1 MTSTKPDAAQA
12 KTEGEDQP
20 QKTALMPQSPKSV
33 GIHPL
38 VLLSVV
44 DHYNRSARNTKKR
57 VVGVLL
63 GQPPSTSSH
72 GSEGVGMVN
81 ASNSFAVPF
90 EEDDQGVWFLDH
102 DYVERMAAMYRR
114 TNARETIV
122 GCGTAPPPVL
132 VVIDVRPEA
141 RGQPTDAYYAVEEIH
156 DDGTPSTR
164 TFQHLPSVVVAE
176 EAEEIGVEHLLRDVP
191 ASSTSLGNRSLT
203 TRLTNQLQ
211 ALGSLRERLLQI
223 QGYLEKV
230 VAQKLPINHQ
240 ILFHLQDIFNLL
252 PDLSSPRSTEAF
264 AIKTNDSMAAIYLA
278 ALVRAVIALH
288 GLVDNKVENREK
300 EREATNAVRAAD
312 KGRTIDNTTTTTPA

>member
-1 MTSTKPDAAQA
+1 
-12 KTEGEDQP
+12 
-20 QKTALMPQSPKSV
+20 MPQTPKSV
-33 GIHPL
+33 GVHPL

-63 GQPPSTSSH
+63 GQPPSTSSL
-72 GSEGVGMVN
+72 GGDEVGRVN

-122 GCGTAPPPVL
+122 GWYHTGPKLRGADLAINALFKRYCASPVL

-141 RGQPTDAYYAVEEIH
+141 HGQPTDAYYAVEEIH

-164 TFQHLPSVVVAE
+164 TFQHLSSVVVAE

-191 ASSTSLGNRSLT
+191 ASSTSLGSRSLT

-252 PDLSSPRSTEAF
+252 PDLTTPQSTEAL
-264 AIKTNDSMAAIYLA
+264 AIKTNDSMAVIYLA

-300 EREATNAVRAAD
+300 EREATASVRTGE
-312 KGRTIDNTTTTTPA
+312 KGRTTDNTSSTALA